1 MEKLCGFQEQA
12 ENLPVCTGLSFLY
25 LFLPHPGLWGGAV
38 HMKSGFQVSFL
49 CQCFLET
56 PHGHIQMWP
65 TE

>member
-12 ENLPVCTGLSFLY
+12 ENLPVCTGGFY
-25 LFLPHPGLWGGAV
+25 PFLPHLGLWGGAV
-38 HMKSGFQVSFL
+38 HTKSGFQVSFL
-49 CQCFLET
+49 CQFFFLET